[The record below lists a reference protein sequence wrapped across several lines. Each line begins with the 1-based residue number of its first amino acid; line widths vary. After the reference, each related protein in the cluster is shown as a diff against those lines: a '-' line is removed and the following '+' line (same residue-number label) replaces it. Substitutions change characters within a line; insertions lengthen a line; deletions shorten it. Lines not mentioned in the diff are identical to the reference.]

1 MTARTAAVA
10 VVASVVVLLAG
21 CAGPD
26 FRRGGPP
33 PFVVGTD
40 GPDRGALARW
50 SDFPAGRRPRPVVL
64 LGDPASA
71 GAGFTDGAAK
81 QAFAAKRL
89 RVTATLPAGPATATV
104 ALPDGPAELGVIGA
118 AAAVAALARPLAG
131 SADPVLVLDQVRY
144 APATF
149 PTDRGPLV
157 LPAWQFSGPGV
168 LGAIAWPAV
177 DPAALWR
184 PGENPDA
191 GTTAVIAGDDRTLT
205 VALPTPAGGAC
216 PGRPVVAFT
225 AFTAFTAEAVATPAA
240 VAVGLRAAGTGSVV
254 PGPTRDDCASDDV
267 LRYAQHTLVLDAPLG
282 GRVVLGPDG
291 AVIAVRRA

>member
-1 MTARTAAVA
+1 MAAV
-10 VVASVVVLLAG
+10 SVLLAG

-33 PFVVGTD
+33 PFVVRTD
-40 GPDRGALARW
+40 GPDRSALARW

-81 QAFAAKRL
+81 QAFAAKRFS
-89 RVTATLPAGPATATV
+89 VTAALPAGPATATV
-104 ALPDGPAELGVIGA
+104 ALPDGSAELGVIGA

-131 SADPVLVLDQVRY
+131 SAEPVLVLDQVRY

-149 PTDRGPLV
+149 PTDRGPLA

-168 LGAIAWPAV
+168 VGAIAWPAV

-184 PGENPDA
+184 PGGNPDA

-205 VALPTPAGGAC
+205 VALLTPAAGGC
-216 PGRPVVAFT
+216 PGSPAVT
-225 AFTAFTAEAVATPAA
+225 FTAEAVASPAA
-240 VAVGLRAAGTGSVV
+240 VAVGLRAAGTG
-254 PGPTRDDCASDDV
+254 PPRDDCASDDV
-267 LRYAQHTLVLDAPLG
+267 LRYTRYTLVLDAPLG